1 VKSRPAQKYLSGAIQ
16 LFPLILVVLLIFVG
30 LFFLQTKTG
39 GQNFS
44 LKNAVLSESDSG
56 RNLSDTDSDESDE
69 PEDIDDDEDEVED
82 EDELEDEDEDEIEDE
97 EEFEVESGTEAAK
110 ITTRIRIKSKN
121 NGFQLIENE
130 IEVES
135 NFPLSVDPVTRE
147 LKITTPAG
155 ERVVAILPQQ
165 AIGNMLAGG
174 TFELVLKSR
183 TNPDEEE
190 VEIEEEEGRIVYK
203 ITGANQERLL
213 GIFNVLVPRTAIVSA
228 ETGQTLGV
236 TQTLLSRLLDLLSV

>member
-1 VKSRPAQKYLSGAIQ
+1 
-16 LFPLILVVLLIFVG
+16 
-30 LFFLQTKTG
+30 
-39 GQNFS
+39 

-56 RNLSDTDSDESDE
+56 KNSSDTDSEESDD
-69 PEDIDDDEDEVED
+69 PEESDDDEDGVED
-82 EDELEDEDEDEIEDE
+82 EDELEDEDEIEDE

-183 TNPDEEE
+183 TNPDKEE
-190 VEIEEEEGRIVYK
+190 VEIEEEEGRIVYR

-213 GIFNVLVPRTAIVSA
+213 GIFNVLVPRTAVVSA

-236 TQTLLSRLLDLLSV
+236 TQTFLSRLLDLLSV

>member
-1 VKSRPAQKYLSGAIQ
+1 M
-16 LFPLILVVLLIFVG
+16 
-30 LFFLQTKTG
+30 
-39 GQNFS
+39 
-44 LKNAVLSESDSG
+44 KNAVLSESDSG
-56 RNLSDTDSDESDE
+56 KNSSDTDSEESDD
-69 PEDIDDDEDEVED
+69 PEESDDDEDGVED
-82 EDELEDEDEDEIEDE
+82 EDELEDEDEIEDE

-110 ITTRIRIKSKN
+110 ITTKIKIRSEN

-183 TNPDEEE
+183 TNPDKEE
-190 VEIEEEEGRIVYK
+190 VEIEEEEGRIVYR

-213 GIFNVLVPRTAIVSA
+213 GIFNVLVPRTAVVSA

-236 TQTLLSRLLDLLSV
+236 TQTFLSRLLDLLSV

>member
-1 VKSRPAQKYLSGAIQ
+1 MKSRPAQKYLSGAIQ

-69 PEDIDDDEDEVED
+69 PEDIDDDEDEV
-82 EDELEDEDEDEIEDE
+82 EDEDEDEIEDE

>member
-39 GQNFS
+39 GLFS

-56 RNLSDTDSDESDE
+56 KNSSDTDSEESDD
-69 PEDIDDDEDEVED
+69 PEESDDDEDGVED
-82 EDELEDEDEDEIEDE
+82 EDELEDEDEIEDE

-183 TNPDEEE
+183 TNPDKEE
-190 VEIEEEEGRIVYK
+190 VEIEEEEGRIVYR

-213 GIFNVLVPRTAIVSA
+213 GIFNVLVPRTAVVSA

-236 TQTLLSRLLDLLSV
+236 TQTFLSRLLDLLSV